1 MRKHLLFFYLSTLVF
16 YSNITYAQDEATGQA
31 PDSDNPGLFSSLYTG
46 TDSVLEMTI
55 ETDVRGMIRQ
65 KLKEEYQK
73 AIISIKNEKGEVFE
87 DEIKIRAR
95 GNRRKEV
102 CYYPPLKL
110 KFKKA
115 SLAKAGLSPS
125 NDLKLVIQCR
135 ETKTGEYYVAKEY
148 MAYKLYNM
156 ISPYS
161 FRVQLF
167 KITFDDSRGKGKT
180 REMLGFLIE
189 PDEELAKRINGE
201 LVERST
207 MRSTFLSDE
216 PHQIMGIFEYM
227 IGNTDWSIGNS
238 HNLKFVKVDEYDRL
252 TPVPYDFDYSG
263 LVNTDYA
270 VPFHTLGL
278 ESVTERLY
286 RGIECTQSEIP
297 LRTEIFKAK
306 EEEIL
311 EYVRNFPLLDNYTRR
326 EAAGYL
332 EEFFEILHNDR
343 RARDTFGTQ

>member
-1 MRKHLLFFYLSTLVF
+1 MRKLLLFFCLSALYYTVA
-16 YSNITYAQDEATGQA
+16 YAQDEATEQ
-31 PDSDNPGLFSSLYTG
+31 PSDSGYTSLFNSLYTG
-46 TDSVLEMTI
+46 TDSILEMTI

-73 AIISIKNEKGEVFE
+73 ATIRIRNAEGAFFE
-87 DEIKIRAR
+87 DELKIRAR

-110 KFKKA
+110 KFKKS
-115 SLAKAGLSPS
+115 SLEKAGLSSS

-135 ETKTGEYYVAKEY
+135 ETKTGEAYVAKEY

-167 KITFDDSRGKGKT
+167 KVSFIDSRGKGKT

-189 PDEELAKRINGE
+189 PDEELAERINGK
-201 LVERST
+201 LVERGT
-207 MRSTFLSDE
+207 MRSSFLSDE

-227 IGNTDWSIGNS
+227 IGNTDWSVGNS

-252 TPVPYDFDYSG
+252 TPIPYDFDYSG

-270 VPFHTLGL
+270 VPFPTLGL
-278 ESVTERLY
+278 ESVTQRLY
-286 RGIECTQSEIP
+286 RGIECTQPEIP
-297 LRTEIFKAK
+297 LRTEIFKDR
-306 EEEIL
+306 EEDIL
-311 EYVRNFPLLDNYTRR
+311 NYVKNFPHLDNYSRR
-326 EAAGYL
+326 EVEAYL

-343 RARDTFGTQ
+343 RARDAFGTK

>member
-1 MRKHLLFFYLSTLVF
+1 MRNYLLFFCLGAVF
-16 YSNITYAQDEATGQA
+16 FCSSAALAQDEATGQA
-31 PDSDNPGLFSSLYTG
+31 SDSDSPSLFSSLYTG
-46 TDSVLEMTI
+46 TDSILEMTI

-73 AIISIKNEKGEVFE
+73 ATIRIKNEKGETFE
-87 DEIKIRAR
+87 DELKIRAR

-115 SLAKAGLSPS
+115 SLTKAGLSSS

-148 MAYKLYNM
+148 LAYKLYNM

-161 FRVQLF
+161 FRAQLF
-167 KITFDDSRGKGKT
+167 KVTFVDNRGKGKT

-189 PDEELAKRINGE
+189 PEEELAQRINGE

-238 HNLKFVKVDEYDRL
+238 HNLKFVKIDEYDRL
-252 TPVPYDFDYSG
+252 TPIPYDFDYSG
-263 LVNTDYA
+263 FVNTDYA

-278 ESVTERLY
+278 ESVTQRLY

-311 EYVRNFPLLDNYTRR
+311 EYVRNFPHLDNYTRR

-332 EEFFEILHNDR
+332 EEFFEILHNER
-343 RARDTFGTQ
+343 RARDAFGSR